1 MQPTFSEI
9 KKAARGALK
18 HRWPE
23 AIVISVVLIATVLL
37 NTFMQYML
45 MSIFKVKEV
54 WTPFTPTDLPLISQ
68 LASIGIT
75 LFSAVFSFLI
85 MFPLFFGVMRWFWF
99 ITGGSSVSVGD
110 IFYYFSSPKIFFKT
124 LGLSI
129 RLYIRLVI
137 GAVVCF
143 LPYILLGV
151 VTSPHLYDSLEVSM
165 PIVMNGLLPLVSF
178 FKLFGFLALLMW
190 ISVYILCYTVIFSEP
205 ELSAGKIIRRTV
217 KVTKGFRFNT
227 VGFFFSFFGW
237 LLLSL
242 LAVPLIFTVPY
253 LLASFAVYGRE
264 VYRASKHT
272 EQQSL

>member
-23 AIVISVVLIATVLL
+23 AIIVSVVLIATLLL

-54 WTPFTPTDLPLISQ
+54 WTPFTPTDLPIYSQ
-68 LASIGIT
+68 FASVGIT
-75 LFSAVFSFLI
+75 LFSAVFSFLVI
-85 MFPLFFGVMRWFWF
+85 FPLTFGVMRWFWAV
-99 ITGGSSVSVGD
+99 TGGSSVSVGD
-110 IFYYFSSPKIFFKT
+110 IFYYFSCPKIFFKT

-129 RLYIRLVI
+129 RLYIMLVI
-137 GAVVCF
+137 GAIVCF
-143 LPYILLGV
+143 LPYILLGIA
-151 VTSPHLYDSLEVSM
+151 TSPYLYDSLGVSM
-165 PIVMNGLLPLVSF
+165 PIFMNGLLPLVSF

-190 ISVYILCYTVIFSEP
+190 ISVYLMCYTVIFSEP
-205 ELSAGKIIRRTV
+205 ELSAGKTISRTV

-272 EQQSL
+272 EQQSF

>member
-9 KKAARGALK
+9 KKAARSALK

-23 AIVISVVLIATVLL
+23 AIVVSVVLMATLTL
-37 NTFMQYML
+37 NTFMQLML

-54 WTPFTPTDLPLISQ
+54 WTPFTPTDLPLYSQ
-68 LASIGIT
+68 FASIGIT
-75 LFSAVFSFLI
+75 LFSAVFSFLVI
-85 MFPLFFGVMRWFWF
+85 FPLVFGVMRWFWF
-99 ITGGSSVSVGD
+99 VTGGSSVSVVD
-110 IFYYFSSPKIFFKT
+110 IFYYFSTPKIFFKA

-143 LPYILLGV
+143 LPYILVGV
-151 VTSPHLYDSLEVSM
+151 ATSPYLYDRLGVSM

-178 FKLFGFLALLMW
+178 FELFGFLAFLMW
-190 ISVYILCYTVIFSEP
+190 ISIYLLCYTVIFSES
-205 ELSAGKIIRRTV
+205 EISSGEIIRRTV
-217 KVTKGFRFNT
+217 KITKGFRFNLI
-227 VGFFFSFFGW
+227 GFFFSFFGW

>member
-23 AIVISVVLIATVLL
+23 AIIVSVVLIATLML

-54 WTPFTPTDLPLISQ
+54 WTPFTPTDLPLYSQ
-68 LASIGIT
+68 FASAGIT
-75 LFSAVFSFLI
+75 LFSAVFSFLVI
-85 MFPLFFGVMRWFWF
+85 FPLTFGVMRWFWAV
-99 ITGGSSVSVGD
+99 TGGSSVSVGD
-110 IFYYFSSPKIFFKT
+110 IFYYFSCPKIFFKT
-124 LGLSI
+124 LSLSI
-129 RLYIRLVI
+129 RLYIMLVI
-137 GAVVCF
+137 GAIVCF
-143 LPYILLGV
+143 LPYILLGIA
-151 VTSPHLYDSLEVSM
+151 TSPYLYDSLGVSM

-178 FKLFGFLALLMW
+178 FELFGFLAFLMW
-190 ISVYILCYTVIFSEP
+190 ISMYLLCYTVIFAEP
-205 ELSAGKIIRRTV
+205 EISSGEIIRRTV

-264 VYRASKHT
+264 VYRAAKHT
-272 EQQSL
+272 EQQAF

>member
-23 AIVISVVLIATVLL
+23 AIIVSVVLIATLML
-37 NTFMQYML
+37 NTFMQLML

-54 WTPFTPTDLPLISQ
+54 WTPFTPTDLPLYSQ
-68 LASIGIT
+68 FASVGIT
-75 LFSAVFSFLI
+75 LFSAVFSFLVI
-85 MFPLFFGVMRWFWF
+85 FPLTFGVMRWFWSV
-99 ITGGSSVSVGD
+99 TGGSSVGVGD
-110 IFYYFSSPKIFFKT
+110 IFYYFSCPKIFFKT

-129 RLYIRLVI
+129 RLYIMLVI
-137 GAVVCF
+137 GAIVCF
-143 LPYILLGV
+143 LPYILVGIA
-151 VTSPHLYDSLEVSM
+151 TSPYLYDSLGVSM
-165 PIVMNGLLPLVSF
+165 PIFMNGLLPLVSF
-178 FKLFGFLALLMW
+178 FKLFGFLAFLMW
-190 ISVYILCYTVIFSEP
+190 ISMYLLCYTVIFAEP
-205 ELSAGKIIRRTV
+205 EISSCKIIRRTV
-217 KVTKGFRFNT
+217 KITKGFRFNT

-237 LLLSL
+237 ILLSL

-272 EQQSL
+272 EQQPF

>member
-18 HRWPE
+18 HCWPE
-23 AIVISVVLIATVLL
+23 AIIVSVVLIATLML
-37 NTFMQYML
+37 NTFMQLML

-54 WTPFTPTDLPLISQ
+54 WTPFTPTDLPLYSQ
-68 LASIGIT
+68 FASVGIT
-75 LFSAVFSFLI
+75 LFSAVFSFLVI
-85 MFPLFFGVMRWFWF
+85 FPLIFGVMRWFWAV
-99 ITGGSSVSVGD
+99 TGGSSVGVGD

-129 RLYIRLVI
+129 RLYIMLVI
-137 GAVVCF
+137 GAIVCF
-143 LPYILLGV
+143 LPYILVGIA
-151 VTSPHLYDSLEVSM
+151 TSPYLYDSLGVSM

-178 FKLFGFLALLMW
+178 FELFGFLAFLMW
-190 ISVYILCYTVIFSEP
+190 ISMYLLCYTVIFAEP
-205 ELSAGKIIRRTV
+205 EISSGEIIRRTV

-272 EQQSL
+272 EQQPF

>member
-23 AIVISVVLIATVLL
+23 AIIVSVVLIATLML

-54 WTPFTPTDLPLISQ
+54 WTPFTPTDLPLYSQ
-68 LASIGIT
+68 FASAGIT
-75 LFSAVFSFLI
+75 LFSAVFSFLVI
-85 MFPLFFGVMRWFWF
+85 FPLTFGVMRWFWAV
-99 ITGGSSVSVGD
+99 TGGSSVSVGD
-110 IFYYFSSPKIFFKT
+110 IFYYFSCPKIFFKT
-124 LGLSI
+124 LSLSI
-129 RLYIRLVI
+129 RLYIMLVI
-137 GAVVCF
+137 GAIVCF
-143 LPYILLGV
+143 LPYILLGIA
-151 VTSPHLYDSLEVSM
+151 TSPYLYDSLGVSM

-178 FKLFGFLALLMW
+178 FELFGFLAFLMW
-190 ISVYILCYTVIFSEP
+190 ISIYLLCYTVIFAEP
-205 ELSAGKIIRRTV
+205 DISSGEIIRRTV

-264 VYRASKHT
+264 VYRASKHI
-272 EQQSL
+272 EQQAF